1 MKKINL
7 FFLLLACFL
16 LAGCS
21 RILPSQFTQVT
32 AHSSGTA
39 IRKETD
45 EPLTAENYASLK
57 RAIRSLAQNG
67 IEHGVIRVYNYEG
80 SVEEDLPKAAYEIAR
95 EDPVGVYTID
105 YMTHDCS
112 MIVSYY
118 EIHMDMTFRDYAT
131 PVDSIEY
138 VSGEQECI
146 RLLRNAIDSYDD
158 HLTVYAA
165 YGMEPDF
172 QNELL
177 QYCASDPLRHMA
189 VPELHIAHY
198 PDGMTPSI
206 LEFTFTYPASAEALR
221 EMETRVEETMNA
233 ASVYVRYRDTETEK
247 AQLLFTYLDER
258 ISYQQGATQ
267 TPIYSALCEGVADS
281 ESMACSWQLL
291 CEKIGLNCQMV
302 SGMRGGES
310 YTWNIM
316 ELDGEFCHVD
326 ILRDLLEGGSL
337 QIRYDPEM
345 KGYYWDTESCPACT
359 APEIEEIEEIEESPE
374 EPGEPSKPGEEQ
386 PEEPEEQDPVQEEA
400 GKQET
405 ENTENT

>member
-1 MKKINL
+1 MKKASLI
-7 FFLLLACFL
+7 FLLLACIL

-21 RILPSQFTQVT
+21 RILPSQYTQVT

-39 IRKETD
+39 ISNETD

-57 RAIRSLAQNG
+57 RAIRSFAQNG

-165 YGMEPDF
+165 YLTEPDY
-172 QNELL
+172 QNEALA
-177 QYCASDPLRHMA
+177 YCASDPLQHMA
-189 VPELHIAHY
+189 VPDIHVARY
-198 PDGMTPSI
+198 PDGKLPSI
-206 LEFTFTYPASAEALR
+206 IELTFTYPASAEALR
-221 EMETRVEETMNA
+221 EMEKAVEETMNA
-233 ASVYVRYRDTETEK
+233 ASVYVRYRDTEIEK
-247 AQLLFTYLDER
+247 AQLLFSYLEER
-258 ISYQQGATQ
+258 IAYRQGTTQ
-267 TPIYSALCEGVADS
+267 TPVYSALCEGIADS
-281 ESMACSWQLL
+281 ESMARSWQLL
-291 CEKIGLNCQMV
+291 CEKIGLNCQTV
-302 SGMRGGES
+302 RGMRGGES

-326 ILRDLLEGGSL
+326 ILRDLLEGGNL
-337 QIRYDPEM
+337 HIRYDPDME
-345 KGYYWDTESCPACT
+345 GYYWDTENFPACA
-359 APEIEEIEEIEESPE
+359 APEIEEIEEIEEDPE
-374 EPGEPSKPGEEQ
+374 EPGEPSEPGEEQ
-386 PEEPEEQDPVQEEA
+386 PEVPEEPGPGQEEA
-400 GKQET
+400 GKQEAEKT
-405 ENTENT
+405 ENP